1 MNDDLRKR
9 IDEMVH
15 SKRVVLFMKGSK
27 MMPMCGFSASALQ
40 SLRQAGATEIAT
52 FDVLKDADLRSGIK
66 EYSNW
71 PTVPQVYIDG
81 KFVGGS
87 DILKELH
94 DRGELAAMLAPAAAP
109 GATGG

>member
-1 MNDDLRKR
+1 MNDELRKR

-15 SKRVVLFMKGSK
+15 KKRVVMFMKGSQ
-27 MMPMCGFSASALQ
+27 MMPMCGFSAAALQ
-40 SLRQAGATEIAT
+40 LLKQAGAKEIAT
-52 FDVLKDADLRSGIK
+52 FDVLKDAELRAGIK
-66 EYSNW
+66 EYSSW

-94 DRGELAAMLAPAAAP
+94 ERGELATLLTPAAPENAKAP
-109 GATGG
+109 